1 MANTLN
7 LGDGNWGVKDSSLLG
22 YAKDNTKFVPETFD
36 VTRASGGTRVN
47 KDGLIETVEETLSGE
62 LITNGDFDTDTWWLK
77 SSANV
82 NISNGKG
89 NYTAGTPVEYF
100 YKLNVLTV
108 GKEYK
113 LTYEIT
119 DYTTGYITGYGGN
132 WSIVAEDVG
141 VQEVYFTANDA
152 GFGLVG
158 YNFIGSIDNVS
169 VIEINQDNLAR
180 IDYTDGTEGVLLTE
194 PQSTNTALYSSEASN
209 AWWFKANV
217 TITANQGISPDGTN
231 NAELL
236 EATSGN
242 GVIYRT
248 GVTTGSLSFFAKIVN
263 IGNAKFRISVDNVGS
278 ASWNGDGTLNTVS
291 GGTAT
296 SGISYGN
303 GWYRFTLNVTSG
315 TVLNYGLTNAT
326 SGDSILIYG
335 MQNEASLSYSTSYM
349 PTYGQIASRAADVVN
364 NGGDVNNFN
373 SEEGVLYFEIAAL
386 ANEAVNKRISI
397 SDGTDA
403 NRMTI
408 NINSDQISG
417 FINVNNVTQYTFFE
431 ASQSVLD
438 FNKIAIKYK
447 ENSFGFWINGVQYDV
462 STSGT
467 TFPSS
472 TLTTLSLESGY
483 GGNHFYGKTKNLQVF
498 NEALTDEE
506 LYNLTSDR
514 YATYDIMATDLT
526 FDKQ

>member
-180 IDYTDGTEGVLLTE
+180 IDYTDGIEGVLLTE
-194 PQSTNTALYSSEASN
+194 PQSTNLLTHSSDFSHSTWNKQAG
-209 AWWFKANV
+209 
-217 TITANQGISPDGTN
+217 ITPTYNTTETLSPDGTY
-231 NAELL
+231 NATKFIGIGTSGVFRSSIAISGDVARSVYLKSVSGTTTVRFKDPNGTGGATHITLTITNEWQRFELL
-236 EATSGN
+236 GDTNVSNQGLWIDDITSDGLYMWGAQVENLPYATSY
-242 GVIYRT
+242 I
-248 GVTTGSLSFFAKIVN
+248 
-263 IGNAKFRISVDNVGS
+263 
-278 ASWNGDGTLNTVS
+278 
-291 GGTAT
+291 
-296 SGISYGN
+296 
-303 GWYRFTLNVTSG
+303 
-315 TVLNYGLTNAT
+315 
-326 SGDSILIYG
+326 
-335 MQNEASLSYSTSYM
+335 
-349 PTYGQIASRAADVVN
+349 PTYGQIASRAADLVKKESIPYLSGSHTVFAHYDSYSNITGGSLRDWQSASNKVYLIYNYGGGLDVFN
-364 NGGDVNNFN
+364 NSSFIVDRSTLVPATNF
-373 SEEGVLYFEIAAL
+373 
-386 ANEAVNKRISI
+386 
-397 SDGTDA
+397 
-403 NRMTI
+403 
-408 NINSDQISG
+408 
-417 FINVNNVTQYTFFE
+417 
-431 ASQSVLD
+431 
-438 FNKIAIKYK
+438 KIAIVSTPTTVKI
-447 ENSFGFWINGVQYDV
+447 FINGVDR
-462 STSGT
+462 TKAGATPNT
-467 TFPSS
+467 TPITKWSNDIN
-472 TLTTLSLESGY
+472 LSQEVKSLK
-483 GGNHFYGKTKNLQVF
+483 FY

-514 YATYDIMATDLT
+514 YATYDTMATDLT